1 MINVKELRLGNYMLH
16 KLSGRISPV
25 RCAYHHFELVAKEG
39 TKDLYPVLLNADILV
54 KCGFEEN
61 LDYPLL
67 PDARQL
73 ILVVPVIG
81 SSRNEIHGFIKNNK
95 ECFGRAIVNGLP
107 ASNNFYHLHQLQNI
121 FFALTAQELP
131 VTLDK

>member
-1 MINVKELRLGNYMLH
+1 MINVKELRLGNYLLQ
-16 KLSGRISPV
+16 KLAGRISPV
-25 RCAYHHFELVAKEG
+25 RCAFHHFELVSKEG

-67 PDARQL
+67 PDARQF